1 LEYQN
6 LDTATLHIIMLD
18 RDQALEYAKK
28 GIQEIEPENLT
39 DEYIETL
46 ADEIQSITKM
56 IWEER
61 TK

>member
-1 LEYQN
+1 
-6 LDTATLHIIMLD
+6 MLD

>member
-1 LEYQN
+1 
-6 LDTATLHIIMLD
+6 MLD

-46 ADEIQSITKM
+46 ADEIQSIAKM